1 MRSAGI
7 LLPVTSLPSP
17 WGVGTMGAAA
27 REFVDFLH
35 RSGQSYWQILPICPT
50 GYGNSPYQSFSS
62 FAGNPYL
69 IDLDALAGAGL
80 LRPEEYRERDWGSDP
95 AKVDYGLLYKNRYEV
110 LRIAAGRYEQ
120 RYPDRLADFCR
131 EQAAWLEDYALFMAL
146 KDHFHGAPWSE
157 WSEPLRRREPQALD
171 DARRQLAED
180 VRFWRC
186 VQAIFFEQ
194 WESLKAFANQKGVRI
209 IGDLPFYVSGDSADV
224 WADPGQFQLDGDLRP
239 VEVAGCP
246 PDGFAAGGQL
256 WGNPLFAWDRMK
268 AEGYAWWMRRIAFQ
282 LRIYDVLRIDHFRG
296 FDSYYAIPRDA
307 ADARGGRW
315 RPGPG
320 IDFFREMER
329 RMGRQNI
336 IAEDLGFLTPSVR
349 TLLART
355 GYPGMKVLELAFDS
369 RDTGSGYL
377 PHTYPRNCVVYTGTH
392 DNDTVLGWMAHAPQ
406 TDVAQAVAYLRLNEA
421 EGYHWGMMRSAWASV
436 GDLAIMQLQDLLG
449 LGSEA
454 RINTPSTIGDNWTW
468 RCAPGI
474 FTQKLAARLRA
485 ETALYER
492 LPAQN

>member
-1 MRSAGI
+1 
-7 LLPVTSLPSP
+7 
-17 WGVGTMGAAA
+17 
-27 REFVDFLH
+27 
-35 RSGQSYWQILPICPT
+35 
-50 GYGNSPYQSFSS
+50 
-62 FAGNPYL
+62 
-69 IDLDALAGAGL
+69 
-80 LRPEEYRERDWGSDP
+80 
-95 AKVDYGLLYKNRYEV
+95 
-110 LRIAAGRYEQ
+110 
-120 RYPDRLADFCR
+120 
-131 EQAAWLEDYALFMAL
+131 
-146 KDHFHGAPWSE
+146 
-157 WSEPLRRREPQALD
+157 
-171 DARRQLAED
+171 
-180 VRFWRC
+180 
-186 VQAIFFEQ
+186 
-194 WESLKAFANQKGVRI
+194 
-209 IGDLPFYVSGDSADV
+209 
-224 WADPGQFQLDGDLRP
+224 
-239 VEVAGCP
+239 
-246 PDGFAAGGQL
+246 
-256 WGNPLFAWDRMK
+256 
-268 AEGYAWWMRRIAFQ
+268 
-282 LRIYDVLRIDHFRG
+282 
-296 FDSYYAIPRDA
+296 
-307 ADARGGRW
+307 
-315 RPGPG
+315 
-320 IDFFREMER
+320 
-329 RMGRQNI
+329 MGRQNI

-474 FTQKLAARLRA
+474 FTQELAARLRA